1 MDWIIKLFSQA
12 GTAHAV
18 LLLCLS
24 IFGGIIIG
32 KPKIKGI
39 NLGIAGV
46 LFSGLLVGHFG
57 GKINH
62 EVMHF
67 AKELGLIF
75 FVFSIGLEVGPRF
88 FSTFKREGIGINILA
103 ASIVIMGVGIAA
115 AIHFAFNVP
124 VPEIAGILCGA
135 VTNTPSLGA
144 AQQVLADQGGILAAQ
159 TPTVGMGY
167 AVAYP
172 FGIIGIILT
181 MLLIKL
187 FFKIKVDKE
196 LEEYDKKQ
204 EELSQAPE
212 AFNLEVTNP
221 NADGKTIQE
230 IKKLVHESIIIT
242 RLFRDNI
249 VRFPKENE
257 KIHVGDILRVVV
269 DQAYT
274 DSVHLTIGKLSSID
288 LRRIDGKLAMR
299 QMMVTNKSI
308 AGKTI
313 RQLNIYGRY
322 SANITRIYRSG
333 LEFIPKK
340 DVKIELGD
348 TIRVVGEKNT
358 MDAIAKEVGNS
369 HDQLNHPNI
378 LPLFLGIFLGVVVGS
393 IPFTIPGLPAAV
405 KLGLAGG
412 PLLVAILMGHFG
424 RVGKTTF
431 YIPSGANLILRETG
445 IALFLACVG
454 ISSGG
459 KLISTIVDGGG
470 LAWMGYGVAITFIP
484 ILTVGIIARLLKY
497 NYLTICGFVA
507 GSMTDPPALGFANTI
522 IKSQAQNTAYAS
534 VYPLVMFL
542 RVLLAQIL
550 ILALL

>member
-1 MDWIIKLFSQA
+1 MDWIITLFSEK

-18 LLLCLS
+18 LLLCLT
-24 IFGGIIIG
+24 IFIGIIIG

-46 LFSGLLVGHFG
+46 LFSGLLIGHFG
-57 GKINH
+57 GEINY

-67 AKELGLIF
+67 AKEMGLIF

-88 FSTFKREGIGINILA
+88 FSTFKQEGIGINILA
-103 ASIVIMGVGIAA
+103 ASIVLMSVGIAV
-115 AIHFAFNVP
+115 AIHYLFDVP
-124 VPEIAGILCGA
+124 VPEIAGVLCGA

-144 AQQVLADQGGILAAQ
+144 AQQVLADQGGVIATQ
-159 TPTVGMGY
+159 TPIVGMGY

-172 FGIIGIILT
+172 FGIMGIILT
-181 MLLIKL
+181 MLLIKY

-196 LEEYDKKQ
+196 LKEYDDKQ
-204 EELSQAPE
+204 SELAKAPE
-212 AFNLEVTNP
+212 ALNVEVTNF
-221 NADGKTIQE
+221 NVEGKTIEE

-242 RLFRDNI
+242 RLFRDNT
-249 VRFPKENE
+249 VRFPKEKD
-257 KIHVGDILRVVV
+257 KIKVGDILRVVV
-269 DQAYT
+269 AQEYV
-274 DSVHLTIGKLSSID
+274 DSIHLTIGKISSID
-288 LRRIDGKLAMR
+288 LRRIDGKLSMR
-299 QMMVTNKSI
+299 QMIVTKKSV

-313 RQLNIYGRY
+313 GQLKIYGRY

-340 DVKIELGD
+340 NVKLELGD
-348 TIRVVGEKNT
+348 TIRVVGEKST
-358 MDAIAKEVGNS
+358 MSAIAKEVGDS
-369 HDQLNHPNI
+369 HDQLNSPNI
-378 LPLFLGIFLGVVVGS
+378 LPIFLGIFLGVVVGS
-393 IPFTIPGLPAAV
+393 IPFAIPGLPASV

-424 RVGKTTF
+424 RIGKTIF
-431 YIPSGANLILRETG
+431 YIPAGSNLILRETG

-459 KLISTIVDGGG
+459 RLVSTIVDGGG
-470 LAWMGYGVAITFIP
+470 LLWMLYGVAITLIP
-484 ILTVGIIARLLKY
+484 ILTIGIIARLLKY
-497 NYLTICGFVA
+497 NYLTICGFIA

-522 IKSQAQNTAYAS
+522 VKSQAQNTAYAS

-550 ILALL
+550 VLALL